1 MNYTEVRREIGRRL
15 GDPDLKK
22 FRGLVGQCFV
32 SSMCQQLEDEES
44 YNLEEVSLQFFEP
57 FLYLFNIFCWGWCT
71 HLK

>member
-44 YNLEEVSLQFFEP
+44 YNLEEVSGLVLDSSSISP
-57 FLYLFNIFCWGWCT
+57 
-71 HLK
+71 